1 MNILGLTY
9 RATKQTRVLVDLYEF
24 LASQDP
30 DAPER
35 VNITELLER
44 FKVAPLTLRNLLKKL
59 VRHKLI
65 VLEKQ
70 GRCVYIK
77 KFVPLNSQEWRDFV
91 ENAFSE
97 DARRLIEGQ
106 RTRRKLTRRLYQST
120 KREIRLLRRVRKIDK
135 NCPFPKTLPSNYC
148 RNLGIDLI
156 YRAHGRDKK
165 VVAYSFGDEET
176 RIYVNHA
183 WSRAVQIYPKSN
195 RKERYGRCYVV
206 FLEISKYASPDYA
219 IKEIRRY
226 RSYCDKRGWTGTRW
240 VMSMLRFLKRLR
252 NRILKRIRCASSVKA
267 KPHSHTAQHAT
278 QQKDEVLDRES
289 TIAKLQRLRSAL
301 EKQKQLLENERK
313 RELKRKVIDTEQK
326 TQSKQDNDTEEIQ
339 APQPQQ
345 PTTLQQPAQQ
355 PTKASSAEVQALI
368 TQLQQKMQCDAE
380 TAQRILTT
388 LGAERVYQML
398 NRKTET
404 QETEAEQ
411 YIQIGGLRQIG
422 RTSLQ
427 PRWIEQKRMHFV
439 KV

>member
-9 RATKQTRVLVDLYEF
+9 RATKQTRALVDLYEY

-30 DAPER
+30 EAPER
-35 VNITELLER
+35 VKITELLER

-59 VRHKLI
+59 AKHKLV

-77 KFVPLNSQEWRDFV
+77 KFMPLNSQEWRDFV

-97 DARRLIEGQ
+97 DARRMIGGQ
-106 RTRRKLTRRLYQST
+106 RTRHKLTRRLYQST
-120 KREIRLLRRVRKIDK
+120 KREIRLLSRCRKVVK
-135 NCPFPKTLPSNYC
+135 NCPPATPNTNM
-148 RNLGIDLI
+148 NLKIDLI

-165 VVAYSFGDEET
+165 VVQYSFGDEET

-226 RSYCDKRGWTGTRW
+226 RSYCDKRGWAGTRW

-252 NRILKRIRCASSVKA
+252 NRILKRIRCASSEKA
-267 KPHSHTAQHAT
+267 KTPSRTAQHAA
-278 QQKDEVLDRES
+278 QQKDEALDRET
-289 TIAKLQRLRSAL
+289 TIAKLQRLRNAL

-313 RELKRKVIDTEQK
+313 RELKRKIIDAEQK
-326 TQSKQDNDTEEIQ
+326 TQSKQAPSTEVFQ
-339 APQPQQ
+339 TPQPQ
-345 PTTLQQPAQQ
+345 PPSALQQPATVSPEEAQVII
-355 PTKASSAEVQALI
+355 A
-368 TQLQQKMQCDAE
+368 QLQQKMQCDAE
-380 TAQRILTT
+380 TAQRLLNA

-411 YIQIGGLRQIG
+411 YIQIDGLQQIG
-422 RTSLQ
+422 HTSLQ
-427 PRWIEQKRMHFV
+427 PRWITQR
-439 KV
+439 